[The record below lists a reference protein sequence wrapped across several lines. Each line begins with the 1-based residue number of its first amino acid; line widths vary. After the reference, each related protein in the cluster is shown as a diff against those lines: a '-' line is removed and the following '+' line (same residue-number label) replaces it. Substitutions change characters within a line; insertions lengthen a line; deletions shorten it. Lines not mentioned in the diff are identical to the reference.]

1 MKNISIIITLLF
13 CLTINASA
21 NTKTIGAKRAVV
33 DKTHTTEIPTWHF
46 IESSMPKFTLEKLGE
61 FTLTAYCS
69 CEKCC
74 GEYALNRPIDENG
87 NEIVKTASG
96 AIAKPN
102 YTIAADTSVLPF
114 GTKVRINGHDYE
126 VQDRGGAIKN
136 KRIDVYFAD
145 HESARKFGR
154 QKKTIFLV
162 KE

>member
-1 MKNISIIITLLF
+1 MRYIKIIITLLF
-13 CLTINASA
+13 FFTISA
-21 NTKTIGAKRAVV
+21 NAKTIGAKRAVV
-33 DKTHTTEIPTWHF
+33 TTVTETPTWHY

-61 FTLTAYCS
+61 FVLTAYCS

-96 AIAKPN
+96 AIAKAN

-114 GTKVRINGHDYE
+114 GTKVRINGHSYE

-145 HESARKFGR
+145 HESAKKFGK
-154 QKKTIFLV
+154 QKKTVFLV

>member
-1 MKNISIIITLLF
+1 MMKKTKYIVWVLLMLCLCISAKVSADFHFFEAAIPKINIE
-13 CLTINASA
+13 
-21 NTKTIGAKRAVV
+21 R
-33 DKTHTTEIPTWHF
+33 
-46 IESSMPKFTLEKLGE
+46 LGE
-61 FTLTAYCS
+61 FTITAYCS

-74 GEYALNRPIDENG
+74 GEYALNRPTDENG

-114 GTKVRINGHDYE
+114 GTKVRINGHTYE

-145 HESARKFGR
+145 HESALKFGR
-154 QKKTIFLV
+154 QKKTVFLV

>member
-1 MKNISIIITLLF
+1 MRYIKIIITLFF
-13 CLTINASA
+13 CLTINANA
-21 NTKTIGAKRAVV
+21 KTIGAKRAVV
-33 DKTHTTEIPTWHF
+33 SKTETPTWHF
-46 IESSMPKFTLEKLGE
+46 IESSIPKFTLEKLGE

-74 GEYALNRPIDENG
+74 GEYALNRPTDENG

-102 YTIAADTSVLPF
+102 YTIAADTNVLPF
-114 GTKVRINGHDYE
+114 GTKIRINGHTYE
-126 VQDRGGAIKN
+126 VQDRGGAIKGN
-136 KRIDVYFAD
+136 RIDIYFAD